1 MTILKRKGRQV
12 FWFYIFMLPALI
24 GFTGLAL
31 YPFFRALFIS
41 FTNRTLLGFD
51 ETNWVGFANYV
62 RAFKDPYVWESLGTS
77 MIFAVFSVV
86 ITNVMGLLVALL
98 LTSKH
103 PFIKGFRI
111 IYYIPSIIPGVA
123 SVIAFGFIFS
133 PSQGVINIMLRGLG
147 IENPP
152 MWLSSTKTALPT
164 MILMGLWAFGGKMV
178 IFLAGLLGISR
189 DYYEAASLEGANGW
203 QMFWHVTFP
212 QMTRVIFYNVM
223 MSIIGSI
230 QIFTEAYVISGTG
243 VGVPVNF
250 YMVNLYSHAYSG
262 EFQLG
267 YASALA
273 WILFVVIMAIT
284 GLYNLI
290 NKRFFDYDI

>member
-1 MTILKRKGRQV
+1 MAITKQKCRQV
-12 FWFYIFMLPALI
+12 FWFYVFMLPALV
-24 GFTGLAL
+24 GFGGLAI

-51 ETNWVGFANYV
+51 ETQWVGFANYV

-86 ITNVMGLLVALL
+86 ITNVMGLLIAML

-111 IYYIPSIIPGVA
+111 IYYIPSVIPGVA

-133 PSQGVINIMLRGLG
+133 PSAGVVNVILRAFGVQ
-147 IENPP
+147 NPP
-152 MWLSSTKTALPT
+152 MWLSSTKTVLPT
-164 MILMGLWAFGGKMV
+164 MILMSLWAFGGKMV
-178 IFLAGLLGISR
+178 IYLAGLLGISR
-189 DYYEAASLEGANGW
+189 DYYEAAELEGANGW
-203 QMFWHVTFP
+203 QSFWHITFP

-273 WILFVVIMAIT
+273 WILFVVIMVIT
-284 GLYNLI
+284 GIYQFI
-290 NKRFFDYDI
+290 NKTFFDFDI

>member
-51 ETNWVGFANYV
+51 ETQWVGFANYL

-77 MIFAVFSVV
+77 MIFAVFSVI

-273 WILFVVIMAIT
+273 WILFVVIMVIT

>member
-1 MTILKRKGRQV
+1 MAISKQKCRQV
-12 FWFYIFMLPALI
+12 FWFYVFMLPALV
-24 GFTGLAL
+24 GFGGLAI

-51 ETNWVGFANYV
+51 ETQWVGFANYV
-62 RAFKDPYVWESLGTS
+62 RAFKDPYVWESLGNS

-86 ITNVMGLLVALL
+86 ITNVMGLLIAML

-111 IYYIPSIIPGVA
+111 IYYIPSVIPGVA

-133 PSQGVINIMLRGLG
+133 PSAGVVNVILRAFGVQ
-147 IENPP
+147 NPP
-152 MWLSSTKTALPT
+152 MWLSSTKTVLPT
-164 MILMGLWAFGGKMV
+164 MILMSLWAFGGKMV
-178 IFLAGLLGISR
+178 IYLAGLLGISR
-189 DYYEAASLEGANGW
+189 DYYEAAELEGANGW
-203 QMFWHVTFP
+203 QSFWHITFP

-273 WILFVVIMAIT
+273 WILFVVIMVIT
-284 GLYNLI
+284 GIYQFI
-290 NKRFFDYDI
+290 NKTFFDFDI

>member
-51 ETNWVGFANYV
+51 ETQWVGFANYL

-77 MIFAVFSVV
+77 MIFAVFSVI

-273 WILFVVIMAIT
+273 WILFIVIMVIT

>member
-24 GFTGLAL
+24 GFSGLAL

-51 ETNWVGFANYV
+51 ETQWVGFANYL

-77 MIFAVFSVV
+77 MIFAVFSVI

-273 WILFVVIMAIT
+273 WILFVVIMVIT

>member
-1 MTILKRKGRQV
+1 
-12 FWFYIFMLPALI
+12 MLPALI

-51 ETNWVGFANYV
+51 ETQWVGFANYL

-77 MIFAVFSVV
+77 MIFAVFSVI

-273 WILFVVIMAIT
+273 WILFIVIMVIT